1 MTSHHIL
8 VVDDDADIRETLI
21 ELIRDQGYDAIGACD
36 GREALDRL
44 RTSGTKPC
52 LILLDLMMPKM
63 DGWEFRQ
70 AQSTDPALADIPV
83 VVVSAYRNSHRGAE
97 LDAVDHLDKPVEMQS
112 LVDLIHRHCPDPTAS
127 PHTLAD

>member
-1 MTSHHIL
+1 MTPHHIL

-21 ELIRDQGYDAIGACD
+21 ELIRDQGYDAIGAAD
-36 GREALDRL
+36 GREALNRL
-44 RTSGTKPC
+44 RRGDTKPC

-83 VVVSAYRNSHRGAE
+83 VVISAYRNSHRGAN
-97 LDAVDHLDKPVEMQS
+97 LDAVDHLHKPVQMES
-112 LVDLIHRHCPDPTAS
+112 LVELIHRHCPAPTES
-127 PHTLAD
+127 TPSLAD